1 MKRWLA
7 ALRPSAATP
16 AAPADTRTQ
25 TLADVSAGE
34 RVRVRR
40 LLDIDGADTLRERG
54 LCETSEVRVIA
65 DGDPLVCSVLG
76 VRMTLNRH
84 TAQGILVERLP

>member
-7 ALRPSAATP
+7 ALRPSSATSATP
-16 AAPADTRTQ
+16 Q
-25 TLADVSAGE
+25 TLADVPAGE

-40 LLDIDGADTLRERG
+40 LLDMDGAENLRERG

>member
-7 ALRPSAATP
+7 ALRPSPMTP
-16 AAPADTRTQ
+16 VTVHPQ
-25 TLADVSAGE
+25 TLADVAAGD

-40 LLDIDGADTLRERG
+40 LLDIDGAETLRERG
-54 LCETSEVRVIA
+54 LCETSEVRVITA
-65 DGDPLVCSVLG
+65 GDPLVCSVLG
-76 VRMTLNRH
+76 VRLTLNRH